1 VYLKEYINNAR
12 SHERQNYTSSLFLAQ
27 LLYQETNPGVQYE
40 YSIPKGVSPSTDAD
54 SYSWIAEDFSECSAT
69 CGGGIRYVYIVESH
83 CS

>member
-1 VYLKEYINNAR
+1 VEK
-12 SHERQNYTSSLFLAQ
+12 HYTSCLFPTQ

-40 YSIPKGVSPSTDAD
+40 YSIPKGVAHPTDAD

-69 CGGGIRYVYIVESH
+69 CGGGITAVYTVQSP